1 MIKILPFDDGRLPL
15 AIVLGS
21 AQDGHSGG
29 EQHHILFLLP
39 CIKKNMRN
47 ILFIRFK
54 TQKL

>member
-39 CIKKNMRN
+39 CIKNLKKYEKYP
-47 ILFIRFK
+47 FY
-54 TQKL
+54 